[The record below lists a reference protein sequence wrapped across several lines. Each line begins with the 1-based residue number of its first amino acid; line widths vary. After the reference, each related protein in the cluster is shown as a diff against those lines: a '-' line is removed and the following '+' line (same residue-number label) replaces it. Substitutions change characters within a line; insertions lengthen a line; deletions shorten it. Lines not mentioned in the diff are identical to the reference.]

1 MTESTKTTSTKGDT
15 KGWTAAAI
23 VDAGGIASARAK
35 TDPTTTGPL
44 VALSFEHPAVAERTV
59 VRLVEES
66 LIDAT
71 EAEMRTLGFV
81 RVGEATEVGRARKR
95 AIGFPAWALVN
106 HPKKASFALDVMR
119 EFRKAA
125 MRART
130 KPGHARDAFVEIGKR
145 LERSVPAFMP
155 SFWEEVARVFLAEDA
170 TGIAS
175 QCFERARTAE
185 RAYKLPVDEDVRA
198 AAYLEFTTAGAVP
211 AKSLVGYAADL
222 TKAFGA
228 KEAAARF
235 SRLNVQRIKA
245 GLPPWNGMAKELRK
259 LAAAAKDPSL
269 ETSFL
274 REVVTAS
281 GLKKAPLDFWT
292 TYREPLVA
300 LAKESSEVRASLS
313 RLWPAARGAR
323 SKLVSTWLAVL
334 DEVGV
339 IDSIAQG
346 SATEIAAFLGAL
358 TRYSTERDYG
368 DDAPMDGRYFEI
380 LTRLAPPLVAGK
392 QPVDLRSWGWNDDGN
407 YAPDVLETA
416 LELGLVLEAPKPE
429 ATLEYDEPFSKNHAR
444 LVAHP
449 DFAPL
454 VTRGVASAFGREPFE
469 TCAKGKPALVEAR
482 RRCLLEKIAGI
493 ARGGLPRLSEELESL
508 EDVLRAEHLAEMPE
522 AAAAI
527 AALDV
532 APSLAWSLRGGVF
545 DELAWPEYE
554 EVLASFGPKAEIE
567 AYGSRV
573 HPILRAGRKVVVF
586 DGPKVLRSYDLPTAV
601 KELENLLFVDGDL
614 FVAFEDKEAKLHGL
628 WASKPK
634 QVFAFEHSYVRG
646 VIEAT
651 PIPGGGVTLGHGPAL
666 HAGDTPKKIETDEH
680 VSDGTRFWSGRG
692 NRWDKLVL
700 RELDPKTGKTSQASW
715 PAFVREVSEK
725 DDGLRLTDVFV
736 SPLPQ
741 AKGSLLGWK
750 DGLVGHYRR
759 HRDEGPRRGELGY
772 ELVRID
778 GKRWSPREVDGE
790 HWSASEVE
798 LLMDWPGDEGPR
810 GIEYSSAWSRSESDS
825 IALHVEGDERPS
837 GTFGDGGWEASVFRL
852 LPRVEWL
859 HYVRPRDLASSRAL
873 RAVDEAKARAMLEVA
888 RADDPEDDDAI
899 DAALEAV
906 TTLLPKV
913 KDEHVRRAAARVVK
927 IAAQKAAALERL
939 QDRGAGGGGVD
950 DATLRQAIPS
960 LPTAGW
966 SDGSCT
972 VDIAR
977 VVTAFREGATP
988 KLSQSAIAWERVA
1001 DRLAKLAC
1009 FVASRTSDEG
1019 TRASLRRFTDELC
1032 ASGIFGLTVTFAE
1045 LEVKTK
1051 SSLLERPKDRE
1062 AWIASVGDA
1071 RWFVRMEDFDE
1082 DEPKQKI
1089 VVLVPGEKLVV
1100 PKDATIISQRTYT
1113 VGDDTA
1119 FVEAFWRE
1127 LDARGVAPHD
1137 PAAVAR
1143 VTEQTTLNA
1152 AEATLVLR
1160 GFPRFDTWEHD
1171 FLGKEL
1177 RTELGLKVGDA
1188 ARAKER
1194 LRDLEEDERFE
1205 LMASVAAVP
1214 SASGYW
1220 ATAESPEGVAQA
1232 LVSVARRLFG
1242 KSVALREDLLASFAK
1257 ANDLGLDARKAL
1269 TMLVTA
1275 GDDDNPWLKPPKV
1288 EPGKNLGSDEKAFGE
1303 EVVQATA
1310 WLVATLSTQLPVG
1323 DEVRAQL
1330 PVLYDRVR
1338 ANLERPELLLDLA
1351 TMWEDSAKKRTAFL
1365 DRIGGKSI
1373 EIRDGK
1379 EKYAGRDTGTIVARD
1394 EEYEVTLSVRSARL
1408 RTHGDEVLPFLRV
1421 DDDDDS
1427 DDEGGSYSSDVA
1439 KCAYFLMSAE
1449 CEALV
1454 ARVRK
1459 TPVAA
1464 GAYELDPSASVP
1476 KLVAEAREALGVS
1489 DDAAGLYLQMLALP
1503 SPTKK
1508 LVTQVTGWSSARYE
1522 KAAAELLKKKWVI
1535 EGKRERAGRS
1545 VFLPG
1550 AWDKVRG
1557 IAMEGYKVGLFGSIA
1572 FDEPMLTVAPH
1583 EAYARAWARWKSGD
1597 RPGFEDVEKKPK
1609 KTAAKTTKKG
1619 K

>member
-1 MTESTKTTSTKGDT
+1 MTESTKASKAASATRDA
-15 KGWTAAAI
+15 GWTAAAI
-23 VDAGGIASARAK
+23 VDAGGIASTRAK
-35 TDPTTTGPL
+35 TDPSTTGPL
-44 VALSFEHPAVAERTV
+44 VALSFEHLAVAERTV

-66 LIDAT
+66 LVDAT
-71 EAEMRTLGFV
+71 DAEMRTLGFV
-81 RVGEATEVGRARKR
+81 RVGDAPEVGRARKR
-95 AIGFPAWALVN
+95 AIGFPAWALVH

-170 TGIAS
+170 TGIAG

-259 LAAAAKDPSL
+259 LAAAAKDPSI
-269 ETSFL
+269 EESFL

-323 SKLVSTWLAVL
+323 SKLVSAWLGVL
-334 DEVGV
+334 DDVGV

-346 SATEIAAFLGAL
+346 PATEIAAFLGAL
-358 TRYSTERDYG
+358 TRYATERDYG
-368 DDAPMDGRYFEI
+368 DDAPLDGRYFEI
-380 LTRLAPPLVAGK
+380 LTRLAPPLVAAK

-429 ATLEYDEPFSKNHAR
+429 ATLEYDEPFSKNHA
-444 LVAHP
+444 LLAAHP

-454 VTRGVASAFGREPFE
+454 VVRGVASAFGREPFE

-482 RRCLLEKIAGI
+482 RQCLLEKIAGI

-522 AAAAI
+522 AVTALAAV
-527 AALDV
+527 DV
-532 APSLAWSLRGGVF
+532 APSLAWSLRAGVF

-567 AYGSRV
+567 TYGSRV

-614 FVAFEDKEAKLHGL
+614 LVAFEDKEAKLHGL
-628 WASKPK
+628 WMSKPK
-634 QVFAFEHSYVRG
+634 QVFALENSYVRG

-680 VSDGTRFWSGRG
+680 VSDGTRFWAGRG
-692 NRWDKLVL
+692 NRWDKFVL
-700 RELDPKTGKTSQASW
+700 RELDPKTGKTTLPSW
-715 PAFVREVSEK
+715 PAFLREVSEK
-725 DDGLRLTDVFV
+725 DDGLRLTEVFV
-736 SPLPQ
+736 APLPQ
-741 AKGSLLGWK
+741 AKGSLLGWA

-759 HRDEGPRRGELGY
+759 HRDDGPRRGELDH

-778 GKRWSPREVDGE
+778 GKRWSAHD
-790 HWSASEVE
+790 VE
-798 LLMDWPGDEGPR
+798 LLIDWPGDEAPR
-810 GIEYSSAWSRSESDS
+810 GLECSSAWSRSESDS

-873 RAVDEAKARAMLEVA
+873 RAVDEAKARELLEVA
-888 RADDPEDDDAI
+888 RVDDPEDDDAI
-899 DAALEAV
+899 DAAIEAV
-906 TTLLPKV
+906 TKLLPKV

-977 VVTAFREGATP
+977 VVTAFREGTTP
-988 KLSQSAIAWERVA
+988 KLSQSAVAWERVA

-1009 FVASRTSDEG
+1009 FVASRTNDEG
-1019 TRASLRRFTDELC
+1019 TRASLRKFTDELC

-1062 AWIASVGDA
+1062 VWIASVGDA

-1082 DEPKQKI
+1082 DEPKQKV
-1089 VVLVPGEKLVV
+1089 VVLVPGAKLVV
-1100 PKDATIISQRTYT
+1100 PKDATITSQRTYT

-1127 LDARGVAPHD
+1127 LDARGVASHD

-1205 LMASVAAVP
+1205 LVASVAAVP
-1214 SASGYW
+1214 VASGYW
-1220 ATAESPEGVAQA
+1220 APADSPEGVAQA
-1232 LVSVARRLFG
+1232 LVAVARRLFG
-1242 KSVALREDLLASFAK
+1242 KSVVLREDLLVSLEK

-1275 GDDDNPWLKPPKV
+1275 SDDDNPWLKAPKV
-1288 EPGKNLGSDEKAFGE
+1288 ASGKNLECDEKAFGE

-1310 WLVATLSTQLPVG
+1310 WLVASLSAQLPVG
-1323 DEVRAQL
+1323 DEVRALL

-1338 ANLERPELLLDLA
+1338 ANLEHPELLLELG
-1351 TMWEDSAKKRTAFL
+1351 TMWEDSAKKRAAFL

-1408 RTHGDEVLPFLRV
+1408 RKNGDEVLPFLRV
-1421 DDDDDS
+1421 VEDDDDD
-1427 DDEGGSYSSDVA
+1427 EGGAYASDVA
-1439 KCAYFLMSAE
+1439 KRAYFLMSEE

-1489 DDAAGLYLQMLALP
+1489 DDAAALYLQMLALP

-1508 LVTQVTGWSSARYE
+1508 LVTQVTGWTSARYE
-1522 KAAAELLKKKWVI
+1522 KAATELSKKKWVI
-1535 EGKRERAGRS
+1535 EGKRERSGRA

-1550 AWDKVRG
+1550 TWDKLQGV
-1557 IAMEGYKVGLFGSIA
+1557 AMEGYKLALFQSVA

-1609 KTAAKTTKKG
+1609 KAATKTKKG